1 MSAEYNEH
9 LREQKRQRVELEEKL
24 KLDKLA
30 MIRVHKESTDL
41 FDRENRVKRNN
52 MLESFSVE
60 LKALE
65 TSHSEQR
72 LKLKEKLTANK
83 YERKSHPIKKRKR
96 QDDDE
101 VEEISLPMTSYS
113 ANKENRKTL
122 SNDDIKIAIQQYVNS
137 LSVKSTP
144 SAKRKL
150 AESDTPIKLSKI
162 VSRDPMSEINCNTDQ
177 SINAK
182 GDIQA
187 HTSITQWYDNDSTI
201 ELDMQCYSDNSTETD
216 FKQTGDD
223 AVAYVEDDFQL
234 LDEFNSES
242 VQSIIQVSEN
252 VEVLAFEEAKDFLE
266 DLEYLDE
273 EN

>member
-30 MIRVHKESTDL
+30 MVRLHKESTDI
-41 FDRENRVKRNN
+41 FDRESRVKRNN
-52 MLESFSVE
+52 LLESFSVQ

-72 LKLKEKLTANK
+72 LKIKEKLTENK

-177 SINAK
+177 SIIAK